1 MSEQIIES
9 SVAEWLRQHPA
20 ELVSISAETA
30 LIDIVKT
37 LLEHDSRDAYVIED
51 NQVKGH
57 LSFNKLLNHLFSH
70 DRPVHSH
77 RQLFARVAAAT
88 AGELMD
94 PHFAYCREDEKI
106 NQILHR
112 QLQCDVCDL
121 VVLAAD
127 NAPVGVIK
135 LTEVVRESLR

>member
-1 MSEQIIES
+1 MSERIIELT
-9 SVAEWLRQHPA
+9 VAEWLQAHPNA
-20 ELVSISAETA
+20 LVTVSADTG
-30 LIDIVKT
+30 LRDIVKT
-37 LLEHDSRDAYVIED
+37 LIEHDSRDAYVLE
-51 NQVKGH
+51 NGRVKGH
-57 LSFNKLLNHLFSH
+57 LSFNKLVNHLFCH

-77 RQLFARVAAAT
+77 RQLFAQVAAAT

-94 PHFAYCREDEKI
+94 PHFAYCRENEKI

-112 QLQCDVCDL
+112 QLQTDVTDL

-127 NAPVGVIK
+127 EAPTGVVK

>member
-1 MSEQIIES
+1 MSESIIEL
-9 SVAEWLRQHPA
+9 SVREWLQQHPA
-20 ELVSISAETA
+20 ELVTVAMDTA
-30 LIDIVKT
+30 LLDIVKA
-37 LLEHDSRDAYVIED
+37 LLKFDARDAYVVE
-51 NQVKGH
+51 NGQVRGH
-57 LSFNKLLNHLFSH
+57 LGFNKLINHLFSH

-77 RQLFARVAAAT
+77 RQLFARVSAAF

-112 QLQCDVCDL
+112 QLQCDVNDL

-127 NAPVGVIK
+127 NTPVGVIK
-135 LTEVVRESLR
+135 LTEVVRESLQ